1 MSNIVI
7 KRCPVCESI
16 GSRAQEVAAALKNDL
31 GLDTHTKDGTNG
43 EFSVLAGGVPVI
55 QRTGE
60 WLPSVDEVEAA
71 VWNAT
76 PTRMGL

>member
-1 MSNIVI
+1 MSNIII

-16 GSRAQEVAAALKNDL
+16 GSRAQEIAAALKSHL
-31 GLDTHTKDGTNG
+31 GMNVHIKDGANG

-60 WLPSVDEVEAA
+60 GLPSVDEVEAA
-71 VWNAT
+71 VCNAT
-76 PTRMGL
+76 PTRIGQ